1 MRYDVKRWNM
11 VATFVLFIAL
21 CMTITYWAMQIFQ
34 PAQRPLAE
42 PVVATGDNINLE
54 AAASL
59 FGGHGTKQRS
69 ASNYQLKGIVLASD
83 PAQSVAILVEN
94 GKPPRAVRAG
104 GEIASNVFVKEV
116 QQQYVLLSEGG
127 ALTRIDLPQTKISP
141 IGSGLPLPVS
151 SDTAAVTDASNTT
164 LTLTAQTQ
172 AASTPVA
179 ASNEKD

>member
-1 MRYDVKRWNM
+1 MRYEVKRWNM
-11 VATFVLFIAL
+11 VVTFVLFIAL

-34 PAQRPLAE
+34 PAQRPLVE
-42 PVVATGDNINLE
+42 PALSSSDNINLD

-59 FGGHGTKQRS
+59 FGGRGAKQRS

-94 GKPPRAVRAG
+94 GKPPRSVRAG

-127 ALTRIDLPQTKISP
+127 AITRIDLPQAKISP
-141 IGSGLPLPVS
+141 IGSGSPLPVS
-151 SDTAAVTDASNTT
+151 PDAAIVMDAANN
-164 LTLTAQTQ
+164 AQ
-172 AASTPVA
+172 APMASTPVA
-179 ASNEKD
+179 TSNEKD